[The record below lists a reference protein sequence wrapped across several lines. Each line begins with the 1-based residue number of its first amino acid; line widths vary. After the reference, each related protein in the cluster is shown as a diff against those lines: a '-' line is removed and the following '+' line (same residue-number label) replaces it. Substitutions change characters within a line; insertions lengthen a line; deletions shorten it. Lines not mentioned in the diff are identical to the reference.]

1 LEAATDVVGKDK
13 EEDTEEHESLACK
26 RRTRRKRAVDSV
38 HKLRRSSRLMAKEE
52 ANFELPAA
60 KAARVQTAKF
70 DFSGAS
76 RRLRAA
82 LSRSKLLTDPTTPDD
97 GCILVEIAAACGA
110 TEEEQASLTGATT
123 TPFEAT

>member
-1 LEAATDVVGKDK
+1 VFVAIGLAIRVSNAKPPLTTLVQLTQGVLLL
-13 EEDTEEHESLACK
+13 TPTILLPTPLLLSL
-26 RRTRRKRAVDSV
+26 
-38 HKLRRSSRLMAKEE
+38 
-52 ANFELPAA
+52 
-60 KAARVQTAKF
+60 ARVQMAKF

-110 TEEEQASLTGATT
+110 TEEEQASLTGATA